1 MENVRFGL
9 EKMTISLTD
18 EILEDYNIE
27 IKLNDNKRKLLA
39 TLIYISGIDK
49 NRDGY
54 VFADNKWLMNV
65 CGFGS
70 EHTVINNVKY
80 LSTVGL
86 IETIRGRRSESSL
99 YKICSEKCSI
109 KVQPNEK
116 SAVINSE
123 SAVIKCSNNVESAV
137 INLKKCS
144 NNSKSAVINL
154 EKCST
159 DIEIDKDQDQNKTLY
174 NTGKLDT
181 TKYKEQIEELRSM
194 VMALQD
200 TVNKLT
206 DSNKKLNETI
216 ENIRTCFK
224 EDRRRL
230 KTLEHIT
237 STNQY
242 NVPGIE
248 DDNEGFKFNP
258 VTVEGN
264 DDNRDIDYRLFE
276 DYSEGI
282 ESLSYCDEESEEYHS
297 EDVSEHKEKE
307 NHITSIKLELDKANE
322 IEMDKNKTYIPSTSA
337 KAEEDITLQ
346 PTLKENNVEIN
357 LEPMKQQDSEQFTS
371 TLTCESKE
379 KKSCAKR
386 KESSETFNNYN
397 TQAEYFI
404 SINASEKTIDVLIN
418 DIEDDNRLNDEERD
432 ELFDILNNYKYK
444 YAV

>member
-1 MENVRFGL
+1 M
-9 EKMTISLTD
+9 
-18 EILEDYNIE
+18 
-27 IKLNDNKRKLLA
+27 
-39 TLIYISGIDK
+39 
-49 NRDGY
+49 
-54 VFADNKWLMNV
+54 
-65 CGFGS
+65 
-70 EHTVINNVKY
+70 
-80 LSTVGL
+80 
-86 IETIRGRRSESSL
+86 
-99 YKICSEKCSI
+99 
-109 KVQPNEK
+109 
-116 SAVINSE
+116 
-123 SAVIKCSNNVESAV
+123 
-137 INLKKCS
+137 
-144 NNSKSAVINL
+144 

-159 DIEIDKDQDQNKTLY
+159 DIEIDKDQDKTLRNNNKTLR
-174 NTGKLDT
+174 NTGKLNT
-181 TKYKEQIEELRSM
+181 TSCKEQIEELRSM

-206 DSNKKLNETI
+206 DSNKELNETI
-216 ENIRTCFK
+216 EKIRTCFK

-230 KTLEHIT
+230 NNLEHIT
-237 STNQY
+237 STNQC

-248 DDNEGFKFNP
+248 DDNERFKFNP

-307 NHITSIKLELDKANE
+307 NHITSTHLNAEEPETITITSIKLELDKANE
-322 IEMDKNKTYIPSTSA
+322 IEMDKNKTYITSTSA
-337 KAEEDITLQ
+337 KAEEDMTLQ

-357 LEPMKQQDSEQFTS
+357 VEPMKQQDSEQFSS

-386 KESSETFNNYN
+386 KESSDTFNNYN
-397 TQAEYFI
+397 TQVEYFI
-404 SINASEKTIDVLIN
+404 SINASETTIDVLIN

-432 ELFDILNNYKYK
+432 ELLDMLNNYKYK